1 VCVSLEWWWTYLL
14 PPLRKRL
21 WSPRAK
27 QTAAR
32 TFKCLASEKKR
43 GFLCLQGPFGKE
55 RMTDTT
61 SKISDAI
68 TKGAA
73 RAPARAMLRA
83 AGFGDKELAQPMVAV
98 VNTWSTVTPCNM
110 HLADLAAPVREGVRA
125 GGATPI
131 DFNTIVV
138 SDGITMGGEGMRASL
153 ISREVI
159 ADSIELA
166 VCGHS
171 LDAAII
177 LVGCDKTLPAA
188 AMALA
193 RMDIPGVIFYGGT
206 IMPGNCKGKDL
217 SIQDVFEAVGAHAKG
232 DMSDAELDEI
242 ERTACP
248 GAGACGGQFTANTM
262 AMVLAFLGLAPMG
275 AGDFPAIHPEKAK
288 EGGRCGRLAA
298 RLAREGVTARRFI
311 TETSL
316 RNAATAVVASGG
328 STNAVLHLPAIA
340 AEAGI
345 SFSIDLFDELS
356 RNTPVITDLKPGG
369 RFLAKDLFAAGGSRL
384 FGARLKAGDML
395 EDAPTVSG
403 KTLFE
408 ELASA
413 QETTGQEVVYTVD
426 APVKKTG
433 GLRILYGDIAPEGAV
448 LKTAGYSDGSFEGA
462 ARVFNSEE
470 AAFEAVSKREI
481 EAGDVVVIRYEGPRG
496 GPGMREML
504 AVTAAVAG
512 QGLAGKVALI
522 TDGRF
527 SGASHGFVIGHVAP
541 EAAVGG
547 PIAFLQDGDK
557 IRIDAAARRIDAD
570 VDWDERRA
578 TIKIKPLNRKGGVFD
593 KYAALVSSA
602 SKGAVTLQYQND

>member
-1 VCVSLEWWWTYLL
+1 MTETR
-14 PPLRKRL
+14 PKR
-21 WSPRAK
+21 
-27 QTAAR
+27 
-32 TFKCLASEKKR
+32 
-43 GFLCLQGPFGKE
+43 
-55 RMTDTT
+55 
-61 SKISDAI
+61 SDAI
-68 TKGAA
+68 TKGPAK
-73 RAPARAMLRA
+73 APARAMLRA
-83 AGFGDKELAQPMVAV
+83 AGYDDKDFAQPMIAV

-110 HLADLAAPVREGVRA
+110 HLADLAEPVRTGVRS

-166 VCGHS
+166 VRGHS

-177 LVGCDKTLPAA
+177 MVGCDKTLPAA

-206 IMPGNCKGKDL
+206 IMPGHCKGRDL
-217 SIQDVFEAVGAHAKG
+217 SIQDVFEAVGAHASG

-242 ERTACP
+242 ERHACP

-262 AMVLAFLGLAPMG
+262 AMALTFLGLAPMG
-275 AGDFPAIHPEKAK
+275 AGDPPAIDSAKAG
-288 EGGRCGRLAA
+288 EAERCGRLVAK
-298 RLAREGVTARRFI
+298 LAQTGTTARTFV
-311 TETSL
+311 TEASL

-328 STNAVLHLPAIA
+328 STNAVLHFAAIA

-345 SFSIDLFDELS
+345 PFSIDLFDELS
-356 RNTPVITDLKPGG
+356 RVTPVITDLKPGG
-369 RFLAKDLFAAGGSRL
+369 QFLAKDLFEAGGMGL
-384 FGARLKAGDML
+384 FGKRLMEAGRL
-395 EDAPTVSG
+395 ADAPTVSG

-408 ELASA
+408 ELSA
-413 QETTGQEVVYTVD
+413 AEETPGQKVVRSISE
-426 APVKKTG
+426 PIKKTG
-433 GLRILYGDIAPEGAV
+433 GLRILYGDVAPEGAV
-448 LKTAGYSDGSFEGA
+448 LKTAGYNDGSFKGR
-462 ARVFNSEE
+462 ARVFDGEE
-470 AAFEAVSKREI
+470 AAFKAVSKNQIKE
-481 EAGDVVVIRYEGPRG
+481 GDVVVIRYEGPKG

-541 EAAVGG
+541 EAANGG
-547 PIAFLQDGDK
+547 PIALIEDGDV
-557 IRIDAAARRIDAD
+557 IRISAEDRRIDAD
-570 VDWDERRA
+570 IDWTARRA
-578 TIKIKPLNRKGGVFD
+578 AFTPRAPNRMGGAFD
-593 KYAALVSSA
+593 KYAKLVSSA
-602 SKGAVTLQYQND
+602 SKGAVTISPNTDQ